1 MGLNEENIICF
12 MVGIQS
18 QPKLLMK
25 SIGILNTL
33 IPQEHTFESFKDCRA
48 WIIKEDIF
56 DTNKV

>member
-1 MGLNEENIICF
+1 

-56 DTNKV
+56 DTAEV